1 MSAGEISCTR
11 CGAPVPAD
19 GLNRSEPT
27 PCPQC
32 GAGLLVAAFP
42 ALVDEAGAPAPEAVT
57 DEGQASC
64 FYHRANKAV
73 VPCDACGRFLCALCD
88 VRIGRHHLCPAC
100 VASAGRG
107 RPVRLRSA
115 SAPGAGAALDL
126 VGSRVLYDDIALFLG
141 IIPAGVT
148 AVAALALAWRYFSA
162 PRSVLSP
169 GPLRWVLAVVVSLVQ
184 IGWWCW
190 ALLLW

>member
-1 MSAGEISCTR
+1 M
-11 CGAPVPAD
+11 
-19 GLNRSEPT
+19 
-27 PCPQC
+27 
-32 GAGLLVAAFP
+32 
-42 ALVDEAGAPAPEAVT
+42 
-57 DEGQASC
+57 
-64 FYHRANKAV
+64 
-73 VPCDACGRFLCALCD
+73 
-88 VRIGRHHLCPAC
+88 
-100 VASAGRG
+100 
-107 RPVRLRSA
+107 
-115 SAPGAGAALDL
+115 
-126 VGSRVLYDDIALFLG
+126 LYDDIALFLG